1 MIVER
6 IVYYL
11 KEKGIA
17 VSAFERDLGLGNT
30 TISRAYKAGGAIGTD
45 KLEKIISHCKDL
57 SPLWLVTGEGD
68 MLIGESSQCLTPT
81 AQNEKPTIEV
91 SVVKSAG
98 AVIISDVKSLEN
110 MIHDAVSKAMGG
122 K

>member
-17 VSAFERDLGLGNT
+17 VSAFERELGLGNT
-30 TISRAYKAGGAIGTD
+30 TISRAYKTGGAIGTD

-68 MLIGESSQCLTPT
+68 MLIGESSQHTDAVQT
-81 AQNEKPTIEV
+81 EKPAIEV
-91 SVVKSAG
+91 SVVKTAG
-98 AVIISDVKSLEN
+98 AVIISDARSLES
-110 MIHDAVSKAMGG
+110 MIQDAVSKALRNN
-122 K
+122 